1 MVGGLGASDEWGK
14 LAVAE
19 VHFREAPIPPP
30 PVPEG
35 DGFFSEDEN
44 SGPLPAYNTTPGDG
58 KTSEKMR
65 QTVAHMA
72 ELKSQES
79 AFLNCLLATHH
90 NPDVLSPCA
99 CGRALARKVKCDDC
113 LHGVLLC
120 PQCWV
125 DAHRA
130 NPTHWALV
138 WNTNERYFERYDFC
152 RVLGS
157 ASVALGHNGRR
168 CPAADAAKSFT
179 LVDTNGIHATAIS
192 FCRCKTGDGQNP
204 KPEFEQLLSAGIFP
218 ATVKQPKTGYTL
230 NLLEYYREL
239 RNQSKISAY
248 SFILVLQRL
257 ADPWFSDAV
266 PDIYTNF
273 LAITRFHQTLDI
285 IMRRGYAH
293 DVDIPLDGETERPYP
308 NRPIGYLGLQCVA
321 CPERGVNM
329 PRIVNVPNYLRHT
342 ISAFKTLDGNFKA
355 NQFTKLDMLVGEAF
369 ALGTLALRESLK
381 RTNSPPHDKE
391 STTPEVFS
399 YDSWCSFVVKLRRR
413 AIEMFPEETW
423 LHDLLAK
430 IEGQIPADHIN
441 GHGEECRTIWQAVY
455 FACRAHFYGKTAEV
469 IWAFLN
475 PLGSSTRQSTGAARH
490 DIMNFVIDAWNTW
503 KMLHAARL
511 LADERRDALRLFE
524 LHMAVLEDLSRQHL
538 DNVVEWS
545 RLSRIATKT
554 PDGQWHSV
562 YQHES
567 KTVVTIESMLSTL
580 MAEEEQTLSQVD
592 ERQPRTPVA
601 QWIHKGIMIE
611 REQLLTV
618 AMLGNYRSHPLQ
630 DTWDAIVK
638 LRESTNANLKK
649 FREQQRLV
657 YPRLKLSALDPDE
670 PELTAIQLPSYR
682 IKHGQREASN
692 EGGTAED
699 QQLRAAEIQLRC
711 GQANSGILQVQ
722 QASLGLS
729 AVKKARDQ
737 DYRGQAGITRTK
749 RNLQKAELLKTFE
762 ITMYNRARTA
772 LVHLGYQD
780 HGSDTPYRL
789 LTASDTWRKDT
800 HLHRATGDS
809 RLFDGT
815 AWHLQS
821 GTTIST
827 VASALSSAHKRDSDD
842 DDEPQLV
849 ASTQMLKRRAGAGS
863 SRATKRLKD
872 IVPEDIV
879 VLSDA
884 ESSDEEITASSP
896 VKGTAKKKT
905 KKKKRDG
912 WIWSGFA
919 THRQDVSDESLAK
932 YKAESDRVQWFR
944 AEAEMY
950 RWLEQYERKHAE
962 FLRVIQRF
970 GRDSD
975 VWTGLSQR
983 EEDRA
988 GTFNGK
994 AAFARMQ
1001 AAMYKRL
1008 QHNAE
1013 VMFKDANSGAHNDW
1027 VKSETLEELVGKIDG
1042 WRDSVFK
1049 WMDDMDIHRAYKD
1062 L

>member
-1 MVGGLGASDEWGK
+1 MLKRVGKNKAKKTSKHLNATLQDSYEITYHSGPSPRKESHILDDPLESTQK
-14 LAVAE
+14 PSTS
-19 VHFREAPIPPP
+19 APIPPP
-30 PVPEG
+30 PVTEE
-35 DGFFSEDEN
+35 DDFFAAEED
-44 SGPLPAYNTTPGDG
+44 SGPLPAYNTTPGDE
-58 KTSEKMR
+58 KTGEKMR

-79 AFLNCLLATHH
+79 VFLDCLLASHH
-90 NPDVLSPCA
+90 NPDVLTPCA
-99 CGRALARKVKCDDC
+99 CGRGLARKVKCADC
-113 LHGVLLC
+113 LHGVVLC

-138 WNTNERYFERYDFC
+138 WNTNERYFERHDFC

-192 FCRCKTGDGQNP
+192 FCRCKTGEGQGP
-204 KPEFEQLLSAGIFP
+204 KPEFEQLLCAGIFP

-230 NLLEYYREL
+230 NLLEHYREL

-293 DVDIPLDGETERPYP
+293 DVDTPLDGETERPYP

-355 NQFTKLDMLVGEAF
+355 NQFTKRDNGTDISLTDGRMYFPLQQEFEEMKDKFIVVEEDKEVPCGAHIGSIRHQGSVKWGNTAISGVVACACDHAVVGSLVDMLVGEAF

-381 RTNSPPHDKE
+381 TNSPPHDKE

-455 FACRAHFYGKTAEV
+455 FACRAHFYGETAEV

-538 DNVVEWS
+538 DDVVEWS

-567 KTVVTIESMLSTL
+567 KTVVTIESILSTL
-580 MAEEEQTLSQVD
+580 VAEEEQTLSQVD

-618 AMLGNYRSHPLQ
+618 AMVGNYRSHPLQ

-809 RLFDGT
+809 
-815 AWHLQS
+815 
-821 GTTIST
+821 
-827 VASALSSAHKRDSDD
+827 
-842 DDEPQLV
+842 
-849 ASTQMLKRRAGAGS
+849 LKRC
-863 SRATKRLKD
+863 
-872 IVPEDIV
+872 V
-879 VLSDA
+879 
-884 ESSDEEITASSP
+884 
-896 VKGTAKKKT
+896 
-905 KKKKRDG
+905 
-912 WIWSGFA
+912 
-919 THRQDVSDESLAK
+919 
-932 YKAESDRVQWFR
+932 
-944 AEAEMY
+944 
-950 RWLEQYERKHAE
+950 
-962 FLRVIQRF
+962 
-970 GRDSD
+970 
-975 VWTGLSQR
+975 
-983 EEDRA
+983 
-988 GTFNGK
+988 
-994 AAFARMQ
+994 
-1001 AAMYKRL
+1001 
-1008 QHNAE
+1008 
-1013 VMFKDANSGAHNDW
+1013 
-1027 VKSETLEELVGKIDG
+1027 
-1042 WRDSVFK
+1042 
-1049 WMDDMDIHRAYKD
+1049 
-1062 L
+1062 